1 MKDLFIKNISD
12 KKIWEKD
19 WFIKIFLEG
28 LSNDGLQKDLCR
40 EISDFI
46 NETNP
51 KSFNEF
57 LRIFEDRF
65 KDSLSKKKISEFL
78 DKLKLK
84 VNDNEK
90 CYLRDSPS
98 KTRVIQ
104 WPNNQNAKI
113 KNPEHY
119 FDIYEDN
126 FFRESF
132 PIIDKSTPIGSAGS
146 CFAQRIAHQLQ
157 ISGFNYIIEEDDLP
171 QDYPIEKLTSSNY
184 RLAPARIGTL
194 FNTPSLRQMIERGF
208 EDWEPEYLLADD
220 NGKLI
225 DPFRTT
231 KSLYNNFQDFKKDYQ
246 NHTSCLKKALLKCDV
261 FIFTLGLTEA
271 WYFAHSGK
279 YTSVSPHKVNPVLLR
294 QKNLSV
300 EDNLVELEKIY
311 KIYKKNKPNIK
322 FIISV
327 SPIPLNKTF
336 SKTNHVVSAT
346 GLSKAILRV
355 AANQFSLNHPEDVFY
370 FPSFETVMYGC
381 EDPWEE
387 DKRHVNSKAVER
399 VMKLFSNMFLVNKDD
414 FKFKDF
420 DPQDKIKSTPIIK
433 VKNFLRP
440 IKRRL
445 FKLNINS
452 KIFDN
457 MNYKKNFFKKSI

>member
-98 KTRVIQ
+98 NTRVIQ

-126 FFRESF
+126 FLEKSF

-146 CFAQRIAHQLQ
+146 CFIEGAHQLQ
-157 ISGFNYIIEEDDLP
+157 ISGFNYIVKKGVYSRL
-171 QDYPIEKLTSSNY
+171 SN
-184 RLAPARIGTL
+184 
-194 FNTPSLRQMIERGF
+194 
-208 EDWEPEYLLADD
+208 
-220 NGKLI
+220 
-225 DPFRTT
+225 
-231 KSLYNNFQDFKKDYQ
+231 
-246 NHTSCLKKALLKCDV
+246 
-261 FIFTLGLTEA
+261 
-271 WYFAHSGK
+271 
-279 YTSVSPHKVNPVLLR
+279 
-294 QKNLSV
+294 
-300 EDNLVELEKIY
+300 
-311 KIYKKNKPNIK
+311 
-322 FIISV
+322 
-327 SPIPLNKTF
+327 
-336 SKTNHVVSAT
+336 
-346 GLSKAILRV
+346 
-355 AANQFSLNHPEDVFY
+355 
-370 FPSFETVMYGC
+370 
-381 EDPWEE
+381 
-387 DKRHVNSKAVER
+387 
-399 VMKLFSNMFLVNKDD
+399 
-414 FKFKDF
+414 
-420 DPQDKIKSTPIIK
+420 
-433 VKNFLRP
+433 
-440 IKRRL
+440 
-445 FKLNINS
+445 
-452 KIFDN
+452 
-457 MNYKKNFFKKSI
+457 